1 MSNIFLVVGIFP
13 GGACIAAQ
21 NHFTMLKT
29 SQKTACAPPT
39 SLGLALQQC
48 QAECTEA
55 VLVHRNT
62 CMVRAGLGG
71 EKMTS

>member
-29 SQKTACAPPT
+29 SQKTACASPT